1 MTSWLDK
8 QIATIF
14 IWYRRRRMMK
24 SIPGYAVTFTQEREG
39 KRRHAN
45 TSRIR
50 NERRRILHAALA
62 GRVRT

>member
-1 MTSWLDK
+1 MTWLDK

-24 SIPGYAVTFTQEREG
+24 AIPGYHNTFILEAEG

-50 NERRRILHAALA
+50 DERRRILHDALA

>member
-1 MTSWLDK
+1 MTWLDK

-24 SIPGYAVTFTQEREG
+24 SIPGYRTTFILEQEG

-50 NERRRILHAALA
+50 NERKRIILDALA
-62 GRVRT
+62 GRART